1 MNRYASS
8 LRALLRAASRVL
20 PSCFCQR
27 MSSSASHSAV
37 STAASSACSQ
47 EKASPRT
54 PSQCHQA
61 NAAAMAAEDVRSKA
75 FNAICRWLTG
85 EMGITVVSWVAAL
98 MSLLGDGVWWTVAAI
113 VLCTVELVI
122 LLWVW
127 WCTRGGAQ

>member
-85 EMGITVVSWVAAL
+85 EMGITVVSGVAAL
-98 MSLLGDGVWWTVAAI
+98 MCRRGDGVGWMVAAI